1 MDYKKSVYVGLSECG
16 EVVKVG
22 TSSDVKTRFT
32 SLRTTNGEKFKMLF
46 KSEEI
51 DEVLAKA
58 IERET
63 TSKFKDFVIQ
73 GNEWYGNIKPII
85 IIEFLINEKGLKPYQ
100 IKRVETEFPSWQ
112 EDLSKYRL
120 YSVGS
125 KYPLIRE
132 KVNKGFY
139 SVQFLSGDYIECR
152 SFCNYG
158 DAKKFYFD
166 NKHSI
171 EIAETIIQDLYQIE
185 PSDLYLLK
193 ISNNKDIY
201 NLGRKV
207 MEAQEGLKRL
217 LDVTLN
223 IY

>member
-1 MDYKKSVYVGLSECG
+1 MNYKKSVYVGLSECG

-22 TSSDVKTRFT
+22 TSSDVKTRLT
-32 SLRTTNGEKFKMLF
+32 SLRTANGEKFKMLF

-73 GNEWYGNIKPII
+73 GNEWYGDIKPII
-85 IIEFLINEKGLKPYQ
+85 IIEFLINEKGLKPYR
-100 IKRVETEFPSWQ
+100 IENIETEFPSWQ

-139 SVQFLSGDYIECR
+139 SVQFLNEDYIECR
-152 SFCNYG
+152 GFCNYG

-166 NKHSI
+166 NKHI
-171 EIAETIIQDLYQIE
+171 VEIAETIIQDLYQIE

-193 ISNNKDIY
+193 ISSNKDIY

-207 MEAQEGLKRL
+207 VEAQEGLKRL
-217 LDVTLN
+217 LNVTLN